1 MNLLSAA
8 VMQVQADKSEVIAPV
23 LPPVIIRSSSWSH
36 WLFLEALS
44 EQCPALSQL
53 FPSRACPGAAP
64 AARSARGLLLLL
76 VGLRGLLALPPLPAG
91 HSTGITTLI
100 TALLPWLGWFLSKS
114 PQRVTQVCSWS

>member
-44 EQCPALSQL
+44 EQCPALSQPRL
-53 FPSRACPGAAP
+53 PRGCSRCPQCSGAA
-64 AARSARGLLLLL
+64 AAPRGPEGFVGTSTAACRAFNWDNDTDHSLAALAGL
-76 VGLRGLLALPPLPAG
+76 VLE
-91 HSTGITTLI
+91 
-100 TALLPWLGWFLSKS
+100 
-114 PQRVTQVCSWS
+114 